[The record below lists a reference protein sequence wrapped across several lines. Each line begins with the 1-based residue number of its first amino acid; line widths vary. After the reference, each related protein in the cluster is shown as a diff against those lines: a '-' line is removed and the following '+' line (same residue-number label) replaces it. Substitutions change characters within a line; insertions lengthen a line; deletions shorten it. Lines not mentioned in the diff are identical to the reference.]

1 MAKPKH
7 KQRKLPVA
15 VPSTNAIDLFLL
27 AGLPHPLHSR
37 IESFFHSFAGTQAK
51 VIATASP
58 SYDGLLYHEKTVQAL
73 LKAGAQFAVRRLK
86 NRSDDQAA
94 RPRRIALFY
103 VPAED
108 DELLLR
114 AFDFFVFPVPLRDL
128 SIFDNAGAQ
137 RRHHREACEAAIRKG
152 IEVYN
157 SDLVQLLQRR
167 IESRKSH
174 EPLLLPPANF
184 HLDDKR
190 LTQAFSE
197 LTRGIRAW
205 ANAMPEKVTAQMFD
219 HERLPDF
226 LDRDERQLIFRD
238 TRNIAFPCAR
248 PTEFHGVQ
256 EIDPA
261 AEVPVLRELLRTAY
275 RFGTSLPQGF
285 HHDAQFEGGRHFN
298 QDKFDCSRNG
308 VLSVKASHVN
318 IYPNDYVRPAGG
330 RRN

>member
-1 MAKPKH
+1 MGKPKH
-7 KQRKLPVA
+7 KQRTLPVA
-15 VPSTNAIDLFLL
+15 LPSTNAIDLFLL

-37 IESFFHSFAGTQAK
+37 IEEFFQNIAGNHAK
-51 VIATASP
+51 VIATPSP
-58 SYDGLLYHEKTVQAL
+58 SYDGLLYREKTVQAL
-73 LKAGAQFAVRRLK
+73 LTAGAQFSARRLK
-86 NRSDDQAA
+86 NRSDDQAT

-128 SIFDNAGAQ
+128 STFDAYGNQ
-137 RRHHREACEAAIRKG
+137 RRHQRDVCEAAIRKG
-152 IEVYN
+152 MEVYTR
-157 SDLVQLLQRR
+157 DLVGLLQRR

-184 HLDDKR
+184 HLEDQR
-190 LTQAFSE
+190 LRHAFCE

-205 ANAMPEKVTAQMFD
+205 ANAMPETVSPQMFD
-219 HERLPDF
+219 HEMLPDF
-226 LDRDERQLIFRD
+226 LDHNERQLIFRD
-238 TRNIAFPCAR
+238 SRNVVFPCAR
-248 PTEFHGVQ
+248 PTEFHGAQ

-261 AEVPVLRELLRTAY
+261 AELRPLRELLRTAY

-298 QDKFDCSRNG
+298 QTTFDGSREG
-308 VLSVKASHVN
+308 EISVTASHVN
-318 IYPNDYVRPAGG
+318 IYPNDYVRPAS
-330 RRN
+330 

>member
-15 VPSTNAIDLFLL
+15 LPSTNAVDLFLL

-37 IESFFHSFAGTQAK
+37 IAEFFQNIAGTHAK

-58 SYDGLLYHEKTVQAL
+58 SYEKLLYRESTVQTL

-103 VPAED
+103 VPAEN

-114 AFDFFVFPVPLRDL
+114 SFDFFVFPVPLRDL
-128 SIFDNAGAQ
+128 ATFDDAGKQ
-137 RRHHREACEAAIRKG
+137 RRHQREVCEAAIRKG
-152 IEVYN
+152 MEVYTR
-157 SDLVQLLQRR
+157 DLIELIQRR
-167 IESRKSH
+167 IESRKSQ

-184 HLDDKR
+184 HLKDQR
-190 LTQAFSE
+190 LKQDFCK

-205 ANAMPEKVTAQMFD
+205 SNAMPNEVFAQVFD
-219 HERLPDF
+219 HQMLPDF
-226 LDRDERQLIFRD
+226 LGHNERQPVFRD
-238 TRNIAFPCAR
+238 SRNVVFPCAR
-248 PTEFHGVQ
+248 PTEFHGAQ

-261 AEVPVLRELLRTAY
+261 AEVPVLSDLLRSTY
-275 RFGTSLPQGF
+275 RFGISLAQGF

-298 QDKFDCSRNG
+298 QTRFDCSREG
-308 VLSVKASHVN
+308 EILVTASHVN
-318 IYPNDYVRPAGG
+318 IYPNDYVRPPI
-330 RRN
+330 RRQD